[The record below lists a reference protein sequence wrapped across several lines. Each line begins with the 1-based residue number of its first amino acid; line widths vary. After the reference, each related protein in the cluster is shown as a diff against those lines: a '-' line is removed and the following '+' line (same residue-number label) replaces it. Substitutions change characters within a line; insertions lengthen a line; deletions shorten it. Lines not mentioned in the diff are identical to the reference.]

1 MTDLEELIRELVAL
15 YSVSLEE
22 IRVILNEMY
31 ISDVTKLNAKEY
43 EKAIQAVLDELTEN
57 TDSWAEKAIM
67 FSVFSGIAQAAFS
80 LDKYTTFEA
89 AFEDVSGKELTKIHY
104 DYMNAAIA
112 DTQADLL
119 AVTNNVSRKTK
130 TLVRQVVADTLRK
143 QLVKGDTSVRQSQR
157 LLDQALRAQL
167 KEAANSVI
175 VDAAGRKWQLKTYVD
190 MVART
195 KNMIVARD
203 TSINESLSRQVYYGR
218 ISKHGATDACRNWE
232 GKIVKLVREAPGDFT
247 YIGDIP
253 NRELFHPNCRHTVS
267 PISNI
272 SKYIN

>member
-1 MTDLEELIRELVAL
+1 MADLDELVRELLAL

-22 IRVILNEMY
+22 IRAILNELY
-31 ISDVTKLNAKEY
+31 FSDAANISAQEY
-43 EKAIQAVLDELTEN
+43 EKALQAVLDELTEK

-67 FSVFSGIAQAAFS
+67 FSVFYGIAQTAFS
-80 LDKYTTFEA
+80 LGKYKTFEA
-89 AFEDVSGKELTKIHY
+89 AFEEVSGKELTKIHY
-104 DYMNAAIA
+104 NYMQSAIA

-130 TLVRQVVADTLRK
+130 ALVRQTVADTLRK
-143 QLVKGDTSVRQSQR
+143 QLIKGDTSPRQSQR

-175 VDAAGRKWQLKTYVD
+175 VDAAGRKWQLKNYVEL
-190 MVART
+190 VART

-203 TSINESLSRQVYYGR
+203 TSINEALSRQVYYGR
-218 ISKHGATDACRNWE
+218 ISKHGAKDACRYWE
-232 GKIVKLVREAPGDFT
+232 GKIVKLIREAPGDFPF
-247 YIGDIP
+247 IGDIP
-253 NRELFHPNCRHTVS
+253 NRELFHPNCKHTVS

-272 SKYIN
+272 DKYIK